1 MNPENPFATS
11 TPGAAFWGR
20 VSAQTAVTRA
30 KINVATIQDPGNQ
43 SANRTRQGYARKR
56 ILKPAGRFFSGCG
69 MKGEWA

>member
-11 TPGAAFWGR
+11 PPGAAFWGWIP
-20 VSAQTAVTRA
+20 VQTAA
-30 KINVATIQDPGNQ
+30 ACAQINVASIRDRGHQ

-69 MKGEWA
+69 MEGGRP